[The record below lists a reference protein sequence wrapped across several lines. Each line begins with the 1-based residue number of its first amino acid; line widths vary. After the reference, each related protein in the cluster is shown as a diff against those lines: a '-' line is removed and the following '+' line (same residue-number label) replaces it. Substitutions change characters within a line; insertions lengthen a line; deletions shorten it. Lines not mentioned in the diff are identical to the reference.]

1 MSKAIKSLLVVC
13 CFALASVSVQA
24 LACDGHADKVTESSE
39 TKTQS
44 DEAETAC
51 ACGKD
56 KSDKKHSCDGHKK
69 HYGEKSDHHKKHD
82 S

>member
-1 MSKAIKSLLVVC
+1 MSKAIKSLFIVS

-24 LACDGHADKVTESSE
+24 LACGEHADKAAESSE
-39 TKTQS
+39 TKTKT
-44 DEAETAC
+44 AETAC

-56 KSDKKHSCDGHKK
+56 KNDKKHSCDGHKE
-69 HYGEKSDHHKKHD
+69 HDGEKSDHHKKQ